1 MKVSKSQ
8 MHTFVQ
14 SIPEL
19 RFEDQRLSS
28 FSGCILIQALF
39 QKMKLRERLGK
50 CFAHRSDRLIV
61 GFPSIVLIMIVHLML
76 GFRRLRD
83 IERYREDPVV
93 LRSLGLR
100 PMPNVSTVC
109 RGLCRMD
116 RGSVENVRLLSREYV
131 LSRLQAQRFPRVTL
145 DFDGSVISTGKY
157 AEGTAVGYNNHR
169 KGERSYYP
177 LFCTIPQTAQVLD
190 VFHRAGNVHDS
201 HRAIDFMQ
209 GCIEAVRSRLPSAI
223 LESRKDSAFFS
234 DKTVDFLDSQRVQF
248 SISVPF
254 ERFAELKLRIESQ
267 RRWKPLDAQ
276 WDYFESDWAPKCW
289 EKRYRFL
296 FLRHRVKKQSKEP
309 VQLEL
314 FVPHEEGY
322 EFKVIVTNKRG
333 KAKAILLF
341 HNGRAGQ
348 ENIFS
353 ELKTQCNMDYVPTR
367 RLSGNQLYFLS
378 AVFAHNLYR
387 ELQMMTRKTDR
398 QTTPKRAALWIFD
411 EAASIRHKIIQ
422 RAGRLTRPHGRL
434 RLTLSGNELTRKEM
448 MHYLEELE
456 RAA

>member
-1 MKVSKSQ
+1 MKLSKSQ
-8 MHTFVQ
+8 FHTNVQ
-14 SIPEL
+14 SLPEL
-19 RFEDQRLSS
+19 RFEDQRLTS
-28 FSGCILIQALF
+28 FSGCVLLQQLF
-39 QKMKLRERLGK
+39 RRLKLRDRLRE
-50 CFAHRSDRLIV
+50 CFEHRGDGLIV
-61 GFPSIVLIMIVHLML
+61 GFPSIALIMIVHLML

-83 IERYREDPVV
+83 IERYRDDPVV
-93 LRSLGLR
+93 LRTLGLR
-100 PMPNVSTVC
+100 RMPTVSTVC
-109 RGLCRMD
+109 RSLSRMD

-131 LSRLQAQRFPRVTL
+131 LSRLERQRLSRVSL
-145 DFDGSVISTGKY
+145 DFDGSVISTGRY
-157 AEGTAVGYNNHR
+157 AEGTAVGYNNKR

-177 LFCTIPQTAQVLD
+177 LLCTIPQTAQVLD
-190 VFHRAGNVHDS
+190 IFHRAGNVHDS
-201 HRAIDFMQ
+201 HQAIDFMRT
-209 GCIEAVRSRLPSAI
+209 CIEAVRRRLPWAV

-234 DKTVDFLDSQRVQF
+234 DKMVDFLDSQRVEF

-254 ERFAELKLRIESQ
+254 ERFAELKLKIESQ
-267 RRWKPLDAQ
+267 RRWKRLDAH

-289 EKRYRFL
+289 QRRYRFL
-296 FLRHRVKKQSKEP
+296 FLRHRVRKQSKDP

-314 FVPHEEGY
+314 FAPHEAGY

-353 ELKTQCNMDYVPTR
+353 ELKSQCNMDYVPTR

-387 ELQMMTRKTDR
+387 ELQMMTRDADR

-411 EAASIRHKIIQ
+411 EAASIRHKLIQ
-422 RAGRLTRPHGRL
+422 RAGRLTRPQGRL
-434 RLTLSGNELTRKEM
+434 RLTLSGNEATRKEM
-448 MHYLEELE
+448 LHYLQ
-456 RAA
+456 RIARVA